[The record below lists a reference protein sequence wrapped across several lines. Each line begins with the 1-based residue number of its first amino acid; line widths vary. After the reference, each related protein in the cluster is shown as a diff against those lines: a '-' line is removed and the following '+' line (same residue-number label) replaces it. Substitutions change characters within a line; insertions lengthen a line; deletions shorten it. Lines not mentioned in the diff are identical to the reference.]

1 MFNIIKIRASSLGEL
16 FDCPARWAS
25 KYIYGMSM
33 PTNTKAL
40 LGTAV
45 HASTAVY
52 DQSKLD
58 SSGISIEESKAAA
71 VDAIYKPE
79 EDVIWDDATASEIE
93 SIALS
98 LHSKY
103 CNLIAPQYEY
113 KAVEVK
119 CDSLILTDLGLELTG
134 TTDRVYIDRNGFY
147 GIGDVKT
154 GKSAV
159 GADGVVA
166 TKGHGYQMG
175 VYELL
180 AEHGGG
186 LPIDAPAQIF
196 GLNTAKTDK
205 AQRIGIGSISG
216 ARDILLGDDT
226 SVGVLQEASRLIHS
240 GIYIGNPKSMMCH
253 KNYCPNYGNC
263 KFRK

>member
-1 MFNIIKIRASSLGEL
+1 MIKIRASSLGEL
-16 FDCPARWAS
+16 FDCPARWAA
-25 KYIYGMSM
+25 KYIYQMKM
-33 PTNTKAL
+33 PTNSKAL

-52 DQSKLD
+52 DKSRLD
-58 SSGISIEESKAAA
+58 NAGITIDESKAAA
-71 VDAIYKPE
+71 VDAIYNPN
-79 EDVIWDDATASEIE
+79 EDVIWDDADAKELE
-93 SIALS
+93 GIALS

-103 CNLIAPQYEY
+103 CTFISPKFNY
-113 KAVEVK
+113 KAVEVQ
-119 CDSLILTDLGLELTG
+119 CNSLIISDLGLELTG
-134 TTDRVYIDRNGFY
+134 TTDRIYINDWGQY

-159 GADGVVA
+159 GADGSVA
-166 TKGHGYQMG
+166 TKGHTYQMG

-180 AEHGGG
+180 AEHGSG
-186 LPIDAPAQIF
+186 LQIDAPAQIM

-205 AQRIGIGSISG
+205 AQRIGVGSISG
-216 ARDILLGDDT
+216 AREVLLGDDIST
-226 SVGVLQEASRLIHS
+226 GVLQEASRLIHS

-253 KNYCPNYGNC
+253 KNYCPNYQTC